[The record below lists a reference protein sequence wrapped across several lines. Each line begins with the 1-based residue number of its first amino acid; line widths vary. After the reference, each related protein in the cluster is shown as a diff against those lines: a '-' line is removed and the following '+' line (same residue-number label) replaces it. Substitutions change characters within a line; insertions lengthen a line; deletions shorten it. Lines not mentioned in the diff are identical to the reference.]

1 MRKSF
6 IKDLKDEKL
15 TIGDRLEDL
24 LLYNRFSI
32 FLRKI
37 TRFILRL
44 IRWIPVLY
52 KQEEWDYEYI
62 YDILELKMKELRKNI
77 SKDTWHTEHCVK
89 RELLQIDICLA
100 RMDRFRN
107 WEKYINVPNEEIKF
121 ISTGDGYSRLNMSE
135 EYNKEKKKGI
145 SFEKKNYD
153 KFWKDFVHWHNN
165 WWT

>member
-37 TRFILRL
+37 GRFILRL
-44 IRWIPVLY
+44 IRWIPLLY

-62 YDILELKMKELRKNI
+62 YDILELKMKELQKSI

-89 RELLQIDICLA
+89 RELLQIKVCLS
-100 RMDRFRN
+100 RLDRFRN
-107 WEKYINVPNEEIKF
+107 WDKYIDVPDEEMKF
-121 ISTGDGYSRLNMSE
+121 VPTEDGYNKLEMSE
-135 EYNKEKKKGI
+135 EYNNAIRQGI
-145 SFEKKNYD
+145 EFEKKNYN
-153 KFWKDFVHWHNN
+153 KFWNDFVLWHNN